1 MSTETVTEMR
11 EPAREEANT
20 VQLVVFSL
28 AGEEYGVGIL
38 DVREIVRIGKI
49 TIIPDSPDFVRGV
62 INIRSKIV
70 GVIDLEKRFTLQREG
85 DQVSKHIVI
94 AETGDGTFGLL
105 VDEVTDVLRLPEED
119 IKEAPAI
126 ITKKI
131 GIDYVKGVGTL
142 DGKLIIL
149 LDLGKVL
156 AEKELIEL
164 SKVPRRE
171 HPKAQ
176 PKKKEKETKK
186 REAPKE
192 KVSKEQ

>member
-70 GVIDLEKRFTLQREG
+70 GVIDLKKRFTLQREG

-192 KVSKEQ
+192 KVSKE